1 MEGKLTLI
9 TPPDIFENESYS
21 ILFVHLSDE
30 DQEKVSQWFAN
41 SKIKDNLNIYI
52 L

>member
-21 ILFVHLSDE
+21 ILFIHLNDEDHKHLSL
-30 DQEKVSQWFAN
+30 KA
-41 SKIKDNLNIYI
+41 
-52 L
+52 